1 MFADCGNLPGAKS
14 LKRTSSGMSGG
25 NALTAGEENKL
36 RPQSGKY
43 HGNIPQN
50 VPCSTMTPVLMICA
64 SGRGVKGHC
73 RRSSKSIV
81 AKRK

>member
-36 RPQSGKY
+36 RRSQ
-43 HGNIPQN
+43 
-50 VPCSTMTPVLMICA
+50 A
-64 SGRGVKGHC
+64 SITATFPKMFRAL
-73 RRSSKSIV
+73 R
-81 AKRK
+81 